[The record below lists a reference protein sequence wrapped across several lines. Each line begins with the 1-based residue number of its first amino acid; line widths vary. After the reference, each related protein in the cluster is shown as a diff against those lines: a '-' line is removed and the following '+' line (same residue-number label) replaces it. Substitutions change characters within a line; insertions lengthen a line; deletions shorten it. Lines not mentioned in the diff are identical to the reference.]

1 MKSEEVVLAGE
12 KTHHDF
18 GRLKTNEG
26 QSPGKLLIEGG
37 TSAEHTVSERAYRS
51 PATGRKK
58 VFIKNSRSH

>member
-37 TSAEHTVSERAYRS
+37 TSAEHTVSERAVS
-51 PATGRKK
+51 IPSHRKK
-58 VFIKNSRSH
+58 EGIYKE